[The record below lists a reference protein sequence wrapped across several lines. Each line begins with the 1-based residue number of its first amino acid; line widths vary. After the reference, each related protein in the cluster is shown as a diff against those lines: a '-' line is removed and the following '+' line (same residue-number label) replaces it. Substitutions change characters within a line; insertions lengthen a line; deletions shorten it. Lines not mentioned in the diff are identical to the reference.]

1 MKLIRPTPITDA
13 ELVSSTIPETD
24 YGVWES
30 TTTYTLGARTIKSH
44 RQWESAQAGNLNHDP
59 DSAGLSW
66 WIDLGP
72 TNRMAMFDDKV
83 GTQTVADLSLTVV
96 LAPGRIDALALLQV
110 AAALAT
116 VTMTIG
122 AEVVY
127 EREVSLI
134 DDSGITDWYAYF
146 FEPIRPKDYVV
157 LTDLPVYGE
166 AITTIT
172 LSKPAGEVSCGM
184 AIVGQKSDLGGT
196 LTNPSAGINDYSK
209 KSTDD
214 FGNTT
219 LVPRSFSKRMGVKL
233 ILDNT
238 EIDRVHAVLASLR
251 AAPVIWIGDEEY
263 SSLLVYGFYRDFE
276 LDIAYANF
284 SYCSLNIEGMI

>member
-1 MKLIRPTPITDA
+1 MKRIRKTLVTDA
-13 ELVSSTIPETD
+13 VLISSSVPETD

-30 TTTYTLGARTIKSH
+30 TTTYTLGARVIKSH

-59 DSAGLSW
+59 ASAGLSW

-83 GTQTVADLSLTVV
+83 GTQTVTPLSLTVV

-122 AEVVY
+122 ADVVY

-157 LTDLPVYGE
+157 ITDLPVYGE
-166 AITTIT
+166 AITTIN
-172 LSKPAGEVSCGM
+172 LSKPAGDVACGM
-184 AIVGQKSDLGGT
+184 AIVGLKSHLGDT
-196 LTNPSAGINDYSK
+196 LINPSVGINDYSK

-219 LVPRSFSKRMGVKL
+219 LVPRSFSKRMSVKL
-233 ILDNT
+233 IVDNS
-238 EIDRVHAVLASLR
+238 EIDRIHADFSDIR
-251 AAPVIWIGDEEY
+251 ATPVVWIGDEEY

-276 LDIAYANF
+276 IDIAYANF